1 MNAPTGSFRGP
12 VEVADWPDRLS
23 ARVTTPGA
31 SPRLHGYEV
40 EGDLARHYG
49 AVELLLLTLT
59 GELPDP
65 GRARAAEI
73 ALAFLAPVSVAHA
86 SAHGAVLARLCGA
99 TTSATVG
106 ASAVGLAEQARFLLD
121 RHDALLAWLAAP
133 AAELPSQHRSESA
146 TETASVTRL
155 RALLEPTG
163 LDVGWFSLGPT
174 RDAALLGVLY
184 GCGLRRRELLEAAL
198 VVARLPVVVAEAFA
212 EKAAN
217 FANYPTDLP
226 AYRYEDPR

>member
-1 MNAPTGSFRGP
+1 M
-12 VEVADWPDRLS
+12 
-23 ARVTTPGA
+23 
-31 SPRLHGYEV
+31 
-40 EGDLARHYG
+40 
-49 AVELLLLTLT
+49 LLTLT
-59 GELPDP
+59 GELPAP
-65 GRARAAEI
+65 GHARAAEI

-106 ASAVGLAEQARFLLD
+106 VSAVGLAEQARVLLD

-133 AAELPSQHRSESA
+133 EGELPIQYRSESA
-146 TETASVTRL
+146 TETASVERL
-155 RALLEPTG
+155 GALLASTG
-163 LDVGWFSLGPT
+163 LDVRWFALRPT

-184 GCGLRRRELLEAAL
+184 GAGLSRRELLETVL
-198 VVARLPVVVAEAFA
+198 VVARLPAVVAEAFA
-212 EKAAN
+212 EKPAN